1 MKNSPK
7 CFAWATCFE
16 LYWAMNKISRVP
28 LTEKETAAVLEQLP
42 GWASTGQKLVK
53 TFQFNNFRE
62 ALAFIV
68 RIGLEAESLDHH
80 PEIKNVYN
88 KVELG
93 LNTHDAGGRITALDT
108 ELAKR
113 IEKIGAK

>member
-1 MKNSPK
+1 MS
-7 CFAWATCFE
+7 
-16 LYWAMNKISRVP
+16 KISRTP
-28 LTEKETAAVLEQLP
+28 LTEPEINTALAELP
-42 GWASTGQKLVK
+42 GWISTGQKLVK
-53 TFQFNNFRE
+53 KFQFGNFRE

-68 RIGLEAESLDHH
+68 RVGLEAEGLDHH

-93 LNTHDAGGRITALDT
+93 LNTHDAGGCVTALDT

-113 IEKIGAK
+113 IEKLTAGRI